1 MVNKSNIAI
10 TVCVQTSQRN
20 FILSINGYMAGST
33 DVILWLVV
41 LTKASPRVSPTF
53 PKENNSNNNSKT
65 GYGLENKVISFT
77 CAWNSA
83 PW

>member
-53 PKENNSNNNSKT
+53 PKKT
-65 GYGLENKVISFT
+65 TATTTAKLAMDWKT
-77 CAWNSA
+77 K
-83 PW
+83 